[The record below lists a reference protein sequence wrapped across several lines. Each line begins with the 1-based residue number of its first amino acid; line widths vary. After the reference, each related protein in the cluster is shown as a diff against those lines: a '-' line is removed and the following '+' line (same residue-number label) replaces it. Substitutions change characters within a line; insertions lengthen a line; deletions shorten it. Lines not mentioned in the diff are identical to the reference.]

1 METLKRTLRY
11 LLFPGSRLADLSSLA
26 SAQKSAA
33 LAGGPARARI
43 RLQVRDVLSNFP
55 LLFGGVIVFGLF
67 LTVLFG
73 PVWAP
78 FNPYI
83 AGQHIVPHYDSA
95 TETWIS
101 PPLSPSAEYLLGTDE
116 YGNDILSMLLYG
128 ARNTL
133 VASTF
138 ITMVRVLIGL
148 VLGAY
153 AGWNAGGLADQLIM
167 GLTGLITSVP
177 MLVSSMILIFALDI
191 RRGLPVFILAL
202 SLIGWTEIAQY
213 IRSEFLVLRKM
224 PFIEGARAM
233 GARNLAIAVRHV
245 LPNLLPQLL
254 LITFLE
260 IGAVLMLLGELG
272 FVGVFIGGGSHTAL
286 GDELTGIQVIT
297 LIEAPEWGA
306 MLAQGYRWLRAKPFI
321 VFPPAIAFFVAVL
334 GFNTLSEGLR
344 RLIETTSLNTNFLLR
359 KRMVLV
365 VAGLSFA
372 TVFIINNTG
381 PAPWFN
387 KVARAFDGEA
397 AAAHTRTLA
406 ALEGRGAGQAG
417 GAEAAAYIANEFAA
431 YGLQPGW
438 RQSSYQYVRELQLVK
453 PLTQPELVLLSPEG
467 EASQAFRHQLD
478 FGYMIEG
485 HAGSG
490 QAALPLTFVGFPGGG
505 QEVTWEAYQGLD
517 LRGQIALVMAGNAPA
532 TFVDEAVIRGA
543 GGVLWIADE
552 RPEAVRS
559 QRQLAYPDHTY
570 LQTPTLPVFRVRR
583 EAAETILAA
592 EGISLSTLFADASQ
606 SAQTGPG
613 WFARPLDTRMRMAV
627 QLSKPQ
633 FIEVPTVLGFLPG
646 SDFEIA
652 NELVVLFTAYDGLG
666 IDPDGTIFPA
676 ANQGAS
682 GPAVLLEIARLWQE
696 QSLNPRRTVLF
707 VAWGG
712 GQLEDPGARAFL
724 EDSRSYNFL
733 PVQNNGQRLA
743 LRAVF
748 ELTNVGAGA
757 DKLTIFPG
765 ASSRL
770 AALVEEMAGHL
781 GISVFTPE
789 ANSFLASPIARAAQA
804 PWLSLSWEGAAL
816 PPNQDTLEQI
826 DPGKLQAIGET
837 LSLVL
842 TQIVREARY

>member
-1 METLKRTLRY
+1 MENLKRTLRY
-11 LLFPGSRLADLSSLA
+11 LLFPGSRLAGLSSLA
-26 SAQKSAA
+26 SARGG
-33 LAGGPARARI
+33 LAPAGARSRLRI
-43 RLQVRDVLSNFP
+43 RDILFNFP
-55 LLFGGVIVFGLF
+55 LLFGGVIVIGMF
-67 LTVLFG
+67 LAVLFG

-148 VLGAY
+148 VLGAS

-202 SLIGWTEIAQY
+202 SMIGWTEIAQY

-233 GARNLAIAVRHV
+233 GTRNLAIAVRHV

-254 LITFLE
+254 VITFLE
-260 IGAVLMLLGELG
+260 LGAVLMLLGELG

-286 GDELTGIQVIT
+286 GDEITGIQVVT

-334 GFNTLSEGLR
+334 GFNAFSEGLR
-344 RLIETTSLNTNFLLR
+344 RLIETASLNTNFLLR

-365 VAGLSFA
+365 LAGLSFA

-397 AAAHTRTLA
+397 AYTHTRALA
-406 ALEGRGAGQAG
+406 PLDGRGAGQPG
-417 GAEAAAYIANEFAA
+417 GAEAAAYIAEKFAA

-438 RQSSYQYVRELQLVK
+438 QHSSYLYTRRLQLVE
-453 PLTQPELVLLSPEG
+453 PLTQPELVLLTPG
-467 EASQAFRHQLD
+467 GKDIQAFRHQLD
-478 FGYMIEG
+478 FGYLIEG

-490 QAALPLTFVGFPGGG
+490 TAALPLTFVGFPGGG
-505 QEVTWEAYQGLD
+505 QEVSWEAYQGLD
-517 LRGQIALVMAGNAPA
+517 LRGRIALVMAGNAPA
-532 TFVDEAVIRGA
+532 SFAEEALIRGA
-543 GGVLWIADE
+543 GGVLWITGDE
-552 RPEAVRS
+552 PEAVRS
-559 QRQLAYPDHTY
+559 QRQLAYPDRTY
-570 LQTPTLPVFRVRR
+570 LQTPTIPVFRVRPA
-583 EAAETILAA
+583 AAETILAA
-592 EGISLSTLFADASQ
+592 ENLTLSEVFADAGLASQ
-606 SAQTGPG
+606 SGPG
-613 WFARPLDTRMRMAV
+613 WFARPLKTGVRMSV
-627 QLSKPQ
+627 QLGSPQ
-633 FIEVPTVLGFLPG
+633 LTEVPTVLGFLPG

-652 NELVVLFTAYDGLG
+652 NELVVLFAAYDGLG
-666 IDPDGTIFPA
+666 IDPDGTAYPA
-676 ANQGAS
+676 ANQTAS
-682 GPAVLLEIARLWQE
+682 GPGVMLELARLWQE

-712 GQLEDPGARAFL
+712 AQLEDPGAQAFL
-724 EDSRSYNFL
+724 EDSRSYNYL
-733 PVQNNGQRLA
+733 PVQNNGQRLTPQ
-743 LRAVF
+743 AVF
-748 ELTNVGAGA
+748 ELANLGAGTNTLA
-757 DKLTIFPG
+757 ISPG
-765 ASSRL
+765 ASTRL
-770 AALVEEMAGHL
+770 AALVEEMAGQVGL
-781 GISVFTPE
+781 SIVTPD
-789 ANSFLASPIARAAQA
+789 ASPILARPIARAARA
-804 PWLSLSWEGAAL
+804 PWLALAWEEPVL
-816 PPNQDTLEQI
+816 PLDQDTLARIEP
-826 DPGKLQAIGET
+826 DKLQAIGET

-842 TQIVREARY
+842 TRIVREARY